1 MLRIAAVFAL
11 TSVAACTTTN
21 TATPDDNARLIIG
34 SDSDRFEVQLQRDD
48 PSHSFGTLS
57 ASVDGI
63 ALGAPTITPGGCD
76 TTDPQ
81 PLSGGCS
88 PATATFEITSTAFGG
103 AAGADVTVTE
113 GSEAFHFVSPDFFTP
128 RAVAVQSS
136 PGQQPLALGDT
147 IVVSDGAASDQVSG
161 WFEVWAANQRCY
173 ALDSRGAGTGSTSF
187 TLDAADYDPSC
198 NAMAGTVVSAQVA
211 ITLQA
216 VQAQTCNGPAQLTCN
231 QAVPRMDATVVIQLQ
246 L

>member
-11 TSVAACTTTN
+11 ISVAACTTTN
-21 TATPDDNARLIIG
+21 TATADDNAKLIIG
-34 SDSDRFEVQLQRDD
+34 SDGGGFDVQLQRDD
-48 PSHSFGTLS
+48 PSHAFGALS

-88 PATATFEITSTAFGG
+88 PATATFEITSAAFGG

-113 GSEAFHFVSPDFFTP
+113 GSDTFHFVSPDFFTP
-128 RAVAVQSS
+128 RAIAVQTSLA
-136 PGQQPLALGDT
+136 QQPLELGDT

-161 WFEVWAANQRCY
+161 WFEVWAADRRCY
-173 ALDSRGAGTGSTSF
+173 ALDSSGAGTGSTSF

-198 NAMAGTVVSAQVA
+198 NAMAGTVVSAQIN

-216 VQAQTCNGPAQLTCN
+216 VQAQTCDGPAQLTCS
-231 QAVPRMDATVVIQLQ
+231 QGVPRVDATVVMQLQ